1 MQYREQ
7 IEAYLD
13 AHKEEMLADICRL
26 IRINSSK
33 REAVDR
39 LSGFGEG
46 PAKALAEALEMAEGY
61 GFTVKNYENYV
72 GTADL
77 NDMEKQWTFWH
88 ILT

>member
-26 IRINSSK
+26 IRINSTK
-33 REAVDR
+33 GEAVIDCP
-39 LSGFGEG
+39 FGEG

-61 GFTVKNYENYV
+61 GFTVKNYEN
-72 GTADL
+72 
-77 NDMEKQWTFWH
+77 
-88 ILT
+88 